1 MVLGQVGTT
10 AEVVALR
17 DEDEDTQFWGPC
29 LVVKFLGRQRFR
41 LLDTVRRANG
51 CVRMALMCMIV
62 CIAYIYAD
70 I

>member
-29 LVVKFLGRQRFR
+29 LVAKFLGRQRFR

-51 CVRMALMCMIV
+51 CVCMALMCMCV
-62 CIAYIYAD
+62 LRVYI
-70 I
+70 